1 MSYITGTDCNGA
13 RQTKV
18 VNKQG
23 EFLPPRPL
31 LSAYLEQRSW
41 EEYCVPALPPKL
53 ASMNVEAAL
62 NKQTVWIPDLYWLQT
77 KGFVLENVSLCCLIG
92 SCTSYL
98 DFN

>member
-1 MSYITGTDCNGA
+1 MSCITGTDCNGA

-18 VNKQG
+18 VNKQE

-41 EEYCVPALPPKL
+41 EEDCVPALPPKW

-62 NKQTVWIPDLYWLQT
+62 IKQTICIPDQYWL
-77 KGFVLENVSLCCLIG
+77 
-92 SCTSYL
+92 
-98 DFN
+98 

>member
-18 VNKQG
+18 MNKQE
-23 EFLPPRPL
+23 EFLPPSPL

-41 EEYCVPALPPKL
+41 EEDSIPTLPPKL

-62 NKQTVWIPDLYWLQT
+62 NRQSVFLISTGSKR
-77 KGFVLENVSLCCLIG
+77 KVL
-92 SCTSYL
+92 
-98 DFN
+98 F